1 MRKKSSLL
9 ILVFVLAFTLA
20 GSAFAVYAASAE
32 TWQVAVGKE
41 TDATSLD
48 SMFPKVIYIHEGDKV
63 VFTNGAKFT
72 PHTVTFLA
80 GHAPLSPQDPTYPI
94 PTAPSGVSWDGKALL
109 NSGMMLPT
117 QSYEITFTASGAYP
131 YACILHPMMNGTVV
145 VLPKG
150 QPILSKVEQA
160 AAAKAQE
167 ADLLLQ
173 EQMVHGSHEV
183 KYDVNSN
190 GALTYKVDLGSAN
203 SAFSHNRMN
212 PESIVIS
219 EGDSVTWT
227 NLSPYEPHFV
237 TLNKPADLSFFT
249 PKGEFNPV
257 FFAPAGGKEFKGTK
271 EFTNSG
277 MMMSNQ
283 SYTLKF
289 TKAGSYAYEC
299 YLHSGS
305 KMTGV
310 VVVEPKG
317 AVKLMVNGKAVAG
330 SAKAQ
335 WKNGDL
341 YVSVTSF
348 AQALGGKA
356 LWDNKLKAVVVTIGS
371 GAKAPASKTAKSGTT
386 VIVNGKVLATPA
398 YNLKGTNY
406 ASAEEMVRAI
416 GGTYAWNEATGTF
429 TVTFGK
435 TAKADNKAGMGD
447 MHGMSH

>member
-9 ILVFVLAFTLA
+9 ILVFALALTLA
-20 GSAFAVYAASAE
+20 GSAFAADVTTAE

-41 TDATSLD
+41 TDSSSLD

-63 VFTNGAKFT
+63 VFTNGAKLT

-94 PTAPSGVSWDGKALL
+94 PTAPSGISWDGKSLL

-117 QSYEITFTASGAYP
+117 QSYEITFTSSGAYP
-131 YACILHPMMNGTVV
+131 YACILHPLMNGTVV
-145 VLPKG
+145 VVPKG
-150 QPILSKVEQA
+150 QPIPSKVEQA
-160 AAAKAQE
+160 ASGKAQE

-173 EQMVHGSHEV
+173 EHMVQSSHEAQYADN
-183 KYDVNSN
+183 KDGS
-190 GALTYKVDLGSAN
+190 LTYKVELGSAN

-212 PESIVIS
+212 PETIVIS
-219 EGDSVTWT
+219 EGDSVSWT

-237 TLNKPADLSFFT
+237 TFNKPADLNFFS
-249 PKGEFNPV
+249 PQGEFNPV

-277 MMMSNQ
+277 MIMSNQ
-283 SYTLKF
+283 SYALKF
-289 TKAGSYAYEC
+289 TKAGSYTYEC

-310 VVVEPKG
+310 VVVVPKG
-317 AVKLMVNGKAVAG
+317 TVKLIVNGKAIADA
-330 SAKAQ
+330 AKAQ

-341 YVSVTSF
+341 NVSIASF

-356 LWDNKLKAVVVTIGS
+356 SWDNKLKAVVVTIGS
-371 GAKAPASKTAKSGTT
+371 GVKAPTSKTAKSGIS
-386 VIVNGKVLATPA
+386 VIVNGKVLSSPA
-398 YNLKGTNY
+398 YSLKGTNY

-416 GGTYAWNEATGTF
+416 GGAYAWNEATETF
-429 TVTFGK
+429 TVTVGTTK
-435 TAKADNKAGMGD
+435 MDDAADMGD
-447 MHGMSH
+447 MHGMKH